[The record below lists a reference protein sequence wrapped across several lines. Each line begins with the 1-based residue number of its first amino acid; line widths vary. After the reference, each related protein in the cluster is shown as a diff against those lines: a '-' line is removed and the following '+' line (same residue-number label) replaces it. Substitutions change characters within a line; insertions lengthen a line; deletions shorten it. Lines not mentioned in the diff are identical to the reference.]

1 MPQFQAEAN
10 NNRPIRLK
18 TGKRRPK
25 NSTSSTATTSG
36 SVTTMME
43 TTMFLSCEAAL
54 KPSTMP
60 EPAAIFIP

>member
-1 MPQFQAEAN
+1 MSQYQEEAN
-10 NNRPIRLK
+10 NNRPTHLK
-18 TGKRRPK
+18 TGKRPPK

-36 SVTTMME
+36 SVTTTTE
-43 TTMFLSCEAAL
+43 TTMSICYETAL